1 MEDYAIHN
9 RYGIQPNKEQK
20 KKIAQV
26 LFDKT
31 QMTEEQYKVFCGLAE
46 DLGLV
51 VGDMKTEFSK

>member
-9 RYGIQPNKEQK
+9 RYAMQPNKEQN
-20 KKIAQV
+20 KKIAQE
-26 LFDKT
+26 LFNKT

-51 VGDMKTEFSK
+51 VSDMKTEFSK